1 MSIPESAVE
10 RFNAWGRARRP
21 FVFAIPYDTSLPC
34 LAEPLD
40 EEGGELYYSLPG
52 VQRLPK
58 PEPWPSEILWEPEWP
73 SLDAYRRAFDIV
85 QHHLKRGDSYLTNLC
100 MATPVRSNLSPDQIF
115 SRARA
120 PYRLLLPGRF
130 ACFSPELFVRMRGEL
145 IETCPMKGTSPAEEG
160 PEALLADE
168 KEQREHA
175 TVVDLLRNDLALVG
189 SEVRVERYRYAE
201 RLVTQRG
208 ALWATSSLIQARLP
222 RNWQDELGTLLAR
235 LLPAGSVTGAPKLW
249 TCRVIEKAETC
260 SRGYYTGIFGVFDGE
275 GLESA
280 VSIRFVESQGPG
292 RLLYR
297 SGGGVTTLSDPVAEY
312 EELCHKVYLPLDAD
326 ELAALRA
333 GMAEKG
339 GKRDAL

>member
-115 SRARA
+115 CRARA

-145 IETCPMKGTSPAEEG
+145 IETCPMKGTSEEEG
-160 PEALLADE
+160 REALLADE

-189 SEVRVERYRYAE
+189 SGVRVGRYRYAE

>member
-1 MSIPESAVE
+1 MSIPESVIA

-21 FVFAIPYDTSLPC
+21 FVFAIPYDASLPC

-40 EEGGELYYSLPG
+40 AEDGVLYYALPG
-52 VQRLPK
+52 LQRLPE
-58 PEPWPSEILWEPEWP
+58 PEPWPAELLWEPEWP
-73 SLDAYRRAFDIV
+73 SFGAYRCAFDVV
-85 QHHLKRGDSYLTNLC
+85 QHHLRRGDSYLTNLC

-115 SRARA
+115 SRAQA

-145 IETCPMKGTSPAEEG
+145 IETCPMKGTSESESG
-160 PEALLADE
+160 PELLLADE
-168 KEQREHA
+168 KERREHA

-189 SEVRVERYRYAE
+189 SDVRVERYRYAE

-208 ALWATSSLIQARLP
+208 ALWATSSLIRARLP
-222 RNWQDELGTLLAR
+222 QGWQDEIGTLLSR
-235 LLPAGSVTGAPKLW
+235 MLPAGSVTGAPKLW
-249 TCRVIEKAETC
+249 TCRVIEEAEPC

-280 VSIRFVESQGPG
+280 VSIRFVESLGPG

-297 SGGGVTTLSDPVAEY
+297 SGGGVTTLSDPVAEF
-312 EELCHKVYLPLDAD
+312 EELCRKVYLPLDAED
-326 ELAALRA
+326 LKALN
-333 GMAEKG
+333 GGKG
-339 GKRDAL
+339 GRSDAL

>member
-115 SRARA
+115 CRARA

-145 IETCPMKGTSPAEEG
+145 IETCPMKGTSEEEG
-160 PEALLADE
+160 REALLADE

-189 SEVRVERYRYAE
+189 SEVSVGRYRYAE
-201 RLVTQRG
+201 RLATQRG
-208 ALWATSSLIQARLP
+208 ALWATSSLIQAHLP
-222 RNWQDELGTLLAR
+222 RDWQDELGTLLAR
-235 LLPAGSVTGAPKLW
+235 MLPAGSVTGAPKLW

-280 VSIRFVESQGPG
+280 VSIRFVERLSPG

-312 EELCHKVYLPLDAD
+312 EELCRKVYLPLGAG
-326 ELAALRA
+326 ELAALRK
-333 GMAEKG
+333 GKAEKG
-339 GKRDAL
+339 GTRDAL